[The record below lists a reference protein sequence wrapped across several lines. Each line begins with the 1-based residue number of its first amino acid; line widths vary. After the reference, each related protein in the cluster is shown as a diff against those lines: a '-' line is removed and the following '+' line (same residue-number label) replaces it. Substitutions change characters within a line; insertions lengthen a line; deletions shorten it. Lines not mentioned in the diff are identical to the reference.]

1 MESRFLLHL
10 GVAPIPSDSA
20 QTGEPFADR
29 GHTLP
34 SNSVTEERW
43 HRIVVDEAHKMSAYS
58 EDKKT
63 LAFLL
68 GEAGVM
74 PGPAAV
80 ER

>member
-1 MESRFLLHL
+1 MKGAGRIARRRSDRLLRRAH
-10 GVAPIPSDSA
+10 APLA
-20 QTGEPFADR
+20 
-29 GHTLP
+29 
-34 SNSVTEERW
+34 
-43 HRIVVDEAHKMSAYS
+43 RIVDEEAHKMSAYS

-63 LAFLL
+63 LAFQV